1 MAAPSINRGLSG
13 WLRTES
19 SPEGSA
25 LCRAFRPL
33 KLPKLFIG
41 HLEKLLH
48 QRVDSH
54 FIGES
59 SGLRET
65 LNASV
70 FLIRQVK
77 PDVLLARLWMLRYDF
92 PCIQVSIAVSK
103 PFEAHRKRFCQFRDD
118 LRSRLAPALLVPR
131 NLRGGHAADLGQV
144 SLGPAMA
151 GARLD
156 EALWKFAVHF
166 FQN

>member
-1 MAAPSINRGLSG
+1 MAALSINRGFSG
-13 WLRTES
+13 WFRTES
-19 SPEGSA
+19 SPSGSA
-25 LCRAFRPL
+25 LCGAFRSL

-54 FIGES
+54 LIGEA

-70 FLIRQVK
+70 LLIRQVK
-77 PDVLLARLWMLRYDF
+77 PDVLLARLWMLRYEL

-103 PFEAHRKRFCQFRDD
+103 PFESHRKRFCQFRDD

-131 NLRGGHAADLGQV
+131 NLRGSNAADLG
-144 SLGPAMA
+144 
-151 GARLD
+151 
-156 EALWKFAVHF
+156 
-166 FQN
+166 